1 MRQAQIRTLKE
12 LRMSVEKELEDL
24 HRNIIR
30 DCTVNSDLADLLIDI
45 SSKLM
50 DMLMLKGRRCYVDV
64 VGKAYD
70 LARDIEHAGKFAH
83 RDDIAVIGEDVV
95 QMILGYMRAHK
106 DEEIFG
112 MEEEV

>member
-24 HRNIIR
+24 YRNIIR
-30 DCTVNSDLADLLIDI
+30 DSSIDSNFADLLIDI

-50 DMLMLKGRRCYVDV
+50 YMLKGRRCIDDAE
-64 VGKAYD
+64 GKAYD
-70 LARDIEHAGKFAH
+70 LARDIERAGKFAH

-95 QMILGYMRAHK
+95 QLILNYMRAHK
-106 DEEIFG
+106 DEGTYLEGEEI
-112 MEEEV
+112 V